1 MRSIVAGQYAAN
13 RFEFAE
19 LALGVD
25 VELFAGVPGESASE
39 RAARLDAAEGMLADL
54 YREDPELAVYAHILL
69 VTAPVPMR
77 QRPRTLAATHAAP
90 VGMAA

>member
-1 MRSIVAGQYAAN
+1 MRSIVAGRYAAN
-13 RFEFAE
+13 SLEFAE

-54 YREDPELAVYAHILL
+54 YREDPELAAYAHSLL
-69 VTAPVPMR
+69 NTAPVPLR
-77 QRPRTLAATHAAP
+77 RVRSVAAAAVVS
-90 VGMAA
+90 VGVAA